1 MVAQELKKILNEYLQ
16 GKELKEI
23 NETITMEKIWGQ
35 IVGEPIKKNT
45 EIISFKN
52 KILKIKASTPVWRN
66 EITLQKTTILKKIQ
80 NKISIN
86 KIKSIKLI

>member
-1 MVAQELKKILNEYLQ
+1 
-16 GKELKEI
+16 
-23 NETITMEKIWGQ
+23 MEKIWGQ

-52 KILKIKASTPVWRN
+52 QTLKIKVSTPVWRN
-66 EITLQKTTILKKIQ
+66 EIALQKTTILKKIQ
-80 NKISIN
+80 NKTSIN